1 MKLEKNWK
9 EGKDSDNKNCFCS
22 DGTISGSNNIKID

>member
-9 EGKDSDNKNCFCS
+9 EGKDSGNRICVCS
-22 DGTISGSNNIKID
+22 VGTISGSNNIKID